1 MGTTIAITGVNG
13 YAASTILPLLESDPD
28 IEKIVGIDSTPW
40 KGGFKKV
47 SFIREK
53 LQSSR
58 IAEIIAGTD
67 IVCHL
72 AVDNDPTHDR
82 QAAHENNIQAAD
94 NLFSACAKCRIKK
107 IICLTSTSVY
117 AFQDPPAP
125 LYAEDYPVSAEKQ
138 EDASRSTAIKLEK
151 IADQFVRHHPDIIV
165 TMIRSAMLMGPNIE
179 NFLEKS
185 LSMKLFV
192 LPAGD
197 IGSIQFIHESDF
209 GSVLHLLIKNNTPGI
224 LNAAAD
230 DTVPLKWCFQKTGV
244 RVIPLPEF
252 LAAWIADIGFMLRIY
267 PLNGDR
273 VRLLNQSFRAGNE
286 KLKKAV
292 SWRPAYSSKTAL
304 MMYADKLVR
313 RRSKDN
319 VLQAALS
326 WIIKSGKRLKPF
338 LPILATFH
346 LGKVPGVRRLV
357 PWLNPEENSINYLP
371 VNERIETRNNV
382 LPAQVVH
389 DLIESASGHVIMDK
403 CGCRMLRNCS
413 RYTQDVGCLFM
424 GETALR
430 LPHGVCRP
438 VTKTEAHAHADR
450 AIGLGLLPMTGKVRI
465 DNFIY
470 MTPDRSKLL
479 SLCFCCDCCCILTSY
494 KHVPGK
500 YLDGIIQPIEGLIIE
515 ISDNCTG
522 CGTCLETCA
531 FNAISII
538 DGRAVH
544 NSQCRGCGRCE
555 RFCPSNAVSIS
566 IRNAHYDEQVKK
578 RIRSLVEF

>member
-1 MGTTIAITGVNG
+1 MGKTIAITGVNG

-28 IEKIVGIDSTPW
+28 IEKVIGIDSTPW
-40 KGGFKKV
+40 RGGFKKV
-47 SFIREK
+47 SFIREDI
-53 LQSSR
+53 QSSR
-58 IAEIIAGTD
+58 IEKIIAGAD

-72 AVDNDPTHDR
+72 TIADNQTNDL
-82 QAAHENNIQAAD
+82 QAAYETHIKGLQ

-107 IICLTSTSVY
+107 IIFLSSTSVY
-117 AFQDPPAP
+117 AFQNPQAP
-125 LYAEDYPVSAEKQ
+125 LYIEDHPVSIQKQ
-138 EDASRSTAIKLEK
+138 ENFFHSSVVELEK
-151 IADQFVRHHPDIIV
+151 IADQFVRQHPDIVV
-165 TMIRSAMLMGPNIE
+165 TVIRSALLIGPNIDD
-179 NFLEKS
+179 FLERS
-185 LSMKLFV
+185 LSMKSFV

-197 IGSIQFIHESDF
+197 GGSIQFVHESDF
-209 GSVLHLLIKNNTPGI
+209 GSALHLLIKNNIPGT

-230 DTVPLKWCFQKTGV
+230 DMVPLKWCFQKTGV

-273 VRLLNQSFRAGNE
+273 IRLLNQSIHAGNE

-292 SWRPAYSSKTAL
+292 MWRPSYSSETAF
-304 MMYADKLVR
+304 MTYADKLIR
-313 RRSKDN
+313 GRTQDN
-319 VLQAALS
+319 FLQAILS

-338 LPILATFH
+338 LPVLTTFH
-346 LGKVPGVRRLV
+346 LGKIPGVRRLV
-357 PWLNPEENSINYLP
+357 PWLNPDTNSINYLP
-371 VNERIETRNNV
+371 VNERIEVQNNI

-389 DLIESASGHVIMDK
+389 DLIESASEHVIMDK

-413 RYTQDVGCLFM
+413 RYTHDVGCLFM
-424 GETALR
+424 GETALK
-430 LPHGVCRP
+430 LPHGVCHP
-438 VTKTEAHAHADR
+438 VTKAEAHAHADR
-450 AIGLGLLPMTGKVRI
+450 AISLGLLPMTGKVRI

-470 MTPDRSKLL
+470 MTPDRGKLL

-500 YLDGIIQPIEGLIIE
+500 YLDGIIQPIEGLIVE
-515 ISDNCTG
+515 VSDKCTG

-538 DGRAVH
+538 NGRAVH

-566 IRNAHYDEQVKK
+566 IRNAHYDEQVKQ